1 MSDYYGY
8 TGLGRNELCED
19 PSLHIRLNYHP
30 NRRYNCAGSCAPT
43 PRPRPQPC
51 AQGSCWQP
59 TTIQTGVINR
69 LPSMPAPP
77 TVSYASGVAAGA
89 KPNRLTMLPALALP
103 GVFPPA
109 LRAEVTATACSL
121 PRSQG
126 VPLSRWS
133 RAELA
138 RRVADACTLGPV
150 SASTVGRWLRAD
162 KLQPWRY
169 RLWQHIHERAAFLER
184 AKPVL
189 QLYANASSLLRQGT
203 WVVCVDEKTSIQARA
218 AEQAPRA
225 TCRGQCQRQSPR
237 YKRGGARHLIAGL
250 SVADGL
256 VFGQSRTRK
265 RFVDF
270 QSFITGELVPAA
282 QQRGVHT
289 VALVLDNR
297 TTHAPKQLEGWLR
310 QQSTKKGWG
319 VSFQV
324 YWLPKN
330 ASWLDQIEIWFS
342 ILQRKLLEP
351 NHFESTDALE
361 QAMAEFISYY
371 NQTAKPIKW
380 TYTVEKLERKLGSHL

>member
-1 MSDYYGY
+1 MSDCHGY

-19 PSLHIRLNYHP
+19 PSLHIQLNYHP
-30 NRRYNCAGSCAPT
+30 NRRCNCAGSCAPT
-43 PRPRPQPC
+43 PRHRPQRC
-51 AQGSCWQP
+51 AQGLCWPP
-59 TTIQTGVINR
+59 TTILTGVINR
-69 LPSMPAPP
+69 LPSRPAPP
-77 TVSYASGVAAGA
+77 TVSYASGAAAGA
-89 KPNRLTMLPALALP
+89 KPNRLTMLPALAHP

-138 RRVADACTLGPV
+138 RRVAAACTLGPV

-169 RLWQHIHERAAFLER
+169 RLWQHIHDPAAFLER

-225 TCRGQCQRQSPR
+225 TCRSHCQRQSPR

-270 QSFITGELVPAA
+270 QSFITTELVPAA

-289 VALVLDNR
+289 VALVLDNG

-310 QQSTKKGWG
+310 QQSAKKGWG

-351 NHFESTDALE
+351 NHFVSTDALE